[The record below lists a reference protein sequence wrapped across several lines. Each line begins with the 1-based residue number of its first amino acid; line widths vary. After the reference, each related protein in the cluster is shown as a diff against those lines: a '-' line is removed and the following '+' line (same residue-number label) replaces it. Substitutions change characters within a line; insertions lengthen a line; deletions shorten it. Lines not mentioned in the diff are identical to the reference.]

1 MGDDEQLCRFCFESA
16 EEKGEALISPCLCKG
31 DQKYVHLSCLR
42 RWQRA
47 VLVSQ
52 PTHPAFYDRDPRHY
66 VCNVCKGSFTCEPPT
81 RLELMSSFTGP
92 ELGALMETGCIIAS
106 HAEFSAELRRQMEHM
121 PPFLQERSS
130 YAHWIAGCYLITE
143 VAPLEPTLEAPV
155 SSAQALDAIRDRLGD
170 ELSLQLNGQT
180 LRLTSGGALEGNA
193 EADLPTALA
202 GLEWQEGMKLVLR
215 RDPPP
220 GIGDDHVTAIN
231 LTRVIE
237 PIDAAAVAEHTN
249 KALAKYPQAS
259 GVEVVHYLGGPCSPE
274 EISTCVVTGG
284 HGCGWT
290 VVTEL
295 SDAIELAHMRA
306 FPRTEAQGAIRGG
319 QIVELTGL
327 TSRPELNGERGVAL
341 QFVEATGRWLVR
353 LKDGGGK
360 SLKPENLLPKSHA
373 EGVVHCV
380 WGDAQW
386 SRTQLLGEIARGHW
400 GLCKASVAELVAEP
414 RQRWAALEGRLVFAP
429 DTEMMEDF
437 IRHGVAQMEREAEM
451 NARAGGALSTRRS
464 DDEEEGGGEDNRED
478 DAAAE
483 EAEGGEEAEES
494 RDVGIAEV
502 AAGGGDESGAGGAA
516 PPPTLQ

>member
-1 MGDDEQLCRFCFESA
+1 MDASGPQLAASSSTRWLRPQRRAPGAAGPRESLMNVRYASVLIRFLLCSDALYRHPRRRRAPTGTQHSAINPPTFAASCGSLALSRPTQSAPHSNQFTNQSTPMGDDEQLCRFCFESA

-220 GIGDDHVTAIN
+220 ASAMT
-231 LTRVIE
+231 TS
-237 PIDAAAVAEHTN
+237 
-249 KALAKYPQAS
+249 PQS
-259 GVEVVHYLGGPCSPE
+259 
-274 EISTCVVTGG
+274 I
-284 HGCGWT
+284 
-290 VVTEL
+290 
-295 SDAIELAHMRA
+295 
-306 FPRTEAQGAIRGG
+306 
-319 QIVELTGL
+319 
-327 TSRPELNGERGVAL
+327 
-341 QFVEATGRWLVR
+341 
-353 LKDGGGK
+353 
-360 SLKPENLLPKSHA
+360 
-373 EGVVHCV
+373 
-380 WGDAQW
+380 
-386 SRTQLLGEIARGHW
+386 
-400 GLCKASVAELVAEP
+400 
-414 RQRWAALEGRLVFAP
+414 
-429 DTEMMEDF
+429 
-437 IRHGVAQMEREAEM
+437 
-451 NARAGGALSTRRS
+451 
-464 DDEEEGGGEDNRED
+464 
-478 DAAAE
+478 
-483 EAEGGEEAEES
+483 
-494 RDVGIAEV
+494 
-502 AAGGGDESGAGGAA
+502 
-516 PPPTLQ
+516 